1 MSDRYINALIG
12 SFNTFSTSMHSFSY
26 FILFLPNFH
35 YLLITF
41 HSRKE
46 GMRLKKKGII
56 LFVTNKY
63 LTDII
68 IRLRTIQ
75 LVHKKYLVEII
86 FYHTL
91 FISGMNFKL
100 YNNITKNEFNYFTL
114 SM

>member
-1 MSDRYINALIG
+1 MSDKYINALICP
-12 SFNTFSTSMHSFSY
+12 FNTFSTSMHSFSY
-26 FILFLPNFH
+26 FIFFTKFLLFIDNLSFSKRGNE
-35 YLLITF
+35 I
-41 HSRKE
+41 
-46 GMRLKKKGII
+46 KKKGII